1 MKKVFLYMAM
11 VMAFA
16 ACSGDSIGDIDS
28 IIVSNDYLSVPSTSI
43 QLAGDGSKQE
53 LTITSN
59 CKWRITSDANWISID
74 SSTGNGNGTV
84 SITASLNSTGSDRSG
99 TVIVTTDN
107 SKLQKK
113 VRVTQGT
120 PTGAIVPT
128 IDDNHFPEG

>member
-1 MKKVFLYMAM
+1 M
-11 VMAFA
+11 VY
-16 ACSGDSIGDIDS
+16 
-28 IIVSNDYLSVPSTSI
+28 NI
-43 QLAGDGSKQE
+43 QQYSHNQIL
-53 LTITSN
+53 TSN
-59 CKWRITSDANWISID
+59 CKWSISSDANWISID
-74 SSTGNGNGTV
+74 SSTGNGSSTV

>member
-16 ACSGDSIGDIDS
+16 ACSGDGVGDIDS
-28 IIVSNDYLSVPSTSI
+28 IIVSNDYMSVSSSSI
-43 QLAGDGSKQE
+43 QLSGNESKHE
-53 LTITSN
+53 LTIAAN
-59 CKWRITSDANWISID
+59 CKWSITSDANWISID
-74 SSTGNGNGTV
+74 SSTGDGNGMV
-84 SITASLNSTGSDRSG
+84 SITASLNSTGSDRTG
-99 TVIVTTDN
+99 TVIVTTDK

-128 IDDNHFPEG
+128 INDNQYPE

>member
-11 VMAFA
+11 AMAFA
-16 ACSGDSIGDIDS
+16 ACSGDGIGDIDS

-59 CKWRITSDANWISID
+59 CKWSITSDANWISID

-120 PTGAIVPT
+120 PAGAIVPT

>member
-43 QLAGDGSKQE
+43 QLSGDGSEQE
-53 LTITSN
+53 LTITAN
-59 CKWRITSDANWISID
+59 CKWNVTSDANWISID
-74 SSTGNGNGTV
+74 SSSGDGNGTISV
-84 SITASLNSTGSDRSG
+84 SASLNSTGSNRTG
-99 TVIVTTDN
+99 TVIVTTDK

-120 PTGAIVPT
+120 PTGAIIPT
-128 IDDNHFPEG
+128 INDNEFPE